1 MHTLELLH
9 LQPSDTARKVTWL
22 VCKVSITRNPSC
34 TLLPQGLLSEL
45 VYGFCNYKESLAK

>member
-9 LQPSDTARKVTWL
+9 SQPSDTARKVTWL